1 MSNCLGIYAENNI
14 IKYAKLTTD
23 KDGGSLKLAT
33 YGVRFSDNRKETIKQ
48 IIQETN
54 STSDPI
60 ATNIIGERYESVQIF
75 SKLSKKDTKEL
86 VNSEFVNI
94 CDTNGMIP
102 SVLDMRFRISK
113 NTGDADKHKAICVST
128 YKSELA
134 NIFQEFADSK
144 INSIAPLGTSIVN
157 ILPSKGIDS
166 QSAIV
171 NIEDETV
178 VTVLSGGEIIEIT
191 SFPIGMKDVLPKLAE
206 KYNSYSKAYE
216 ACKGVSAYIEDVYS
230 LEDSDREVLDLL
242 IPMLYELRQ
251 KVEQHLKPYMPA
263 INKIYLSG
271 SGIVINNLDLY
282 FQEVFTDKT
291 CELLTPYFLQKDSNS
306 LKDIVEVNTAIALAF
321 NGIGYNDKD
330 MDYMTGGVATQVQSE
345 ALKKKA
351 IEIWDNVKVKAKEFV
366 TSSSPA
372 RLKAAKKKKI
382 DIDFNDEVID
392 TEDGQ
397 PSVSFGDDETFEDNG
412 NVSFF
417 TPTEAWMARF
427 AGATLLSFCLYS
439 GAAYYTQSVIADKR
453 AEVSSES
460 VKVNGWITQAKSDTS
475 DINDKT
481 SVYIANRTKL
491 SSLLDKVTTR
501 SVSFD
506 IPNFMSKLMF
516 VIPENVKVTSI
527 AVIPTTSAT
536 EETSQKVTMYA
547 ESGQY
552 AQLGY
557 FVSRLKLENV
567 LTNVDMS
574 VESMSGNIK
583 IKING
588 ELPWKKL
595 Y

>member
-33 YGVRFSDNRKETIKQ
+33 YGVRFSDNKKETIKQ

-54 STSDPI
+54 STSDSV

-86 VNSEFVNI
+86 VNSEFINI

-113 NTGDADKHKAICVST
+113 NTGDADKYKAICVST

-171 NIEDETV
+171 NIEDETI
-178 VTVLSGGEIIEIT
+178 VTVLSGGEIIDIV

-216 ACKGVSAYIEDVYS
+216 ACKGVSAYIEDVYA

-251 KVEQHLKPYMPA
+251 KVEQYLKPYMPA

-271 SGIVINNLDLY
+271 SGIIINNLDLY
-282 FQEVFTDKT
+282 FQEIFTDKT

-321 NGIGYNDKD
+321 NGI
-330 MDYMTGGVATQVQSE
+330 
-345 ALKKKA
+345 
-351 IEIWDNVKVKAKEFV
+351 
-366 TSSSPA
+366 
-372 RLKAAKKKKI
+372 RL
-382 DIDFNDEVID
+382 
-392 TEDGQ
+392 Q
-397 PSVSFGDDETFEDNG
+397 
-412 NVSFF
+412 
-417 TPTEAWMARF
+417 W
-427 AGATLLSFCLYS
+427 
-439 GAAYYTQSVIADKR
+439 
-453 AEVSSES
+453 
-460 VKVNGWITQAKSDTS
+460 
-475 DINDKT
+475 
-481 SVYIANRTKL
+481 
-491 SSLLDKVTTR
+491 
-501 SVSFD
+501 
-506 IPNFMSKLMF
+506 
-516 VIPENVKVTSI
+516 
-527 AVIPTTSAT
+527 
-536 EETSQKVTMYA
+536 
-547 ESGQY
+547 
-552 AQLGY
+552 
-557 FVSRLKLENV
+557 
-567 LTNVDMS
+567 
-574 VESMSGNIK
+574 
-583 IKING
+583 
-588 ELPWKKL
+588 
-595 Y
+595 

>member
-14 IKYAKLTTD
+14 IKYAKLTTG

-33 YGVRFSDNRKETIKQ
+33 YGVRFSDNKKETIKQ
-48 IIQETN
+48 IVQETN
-54 STSDPI
+54 STSDFV
-60 ATNIIGERYESVQIF
+60 ATNIIGETYENVEVF
-75 SKLSKKDTKEL
+75 SKLNKKDTKEL

-94 CDTNGMIP
+94 CDTNGTIP
-102 SVLDMRFRISK
+102 SVLDMRFRLSK
-113 NTGDADKHKAICVST
+113 NTGDSDKYKAICVST

-134 NIFQEFADSK
+134 NIFQEFSDSK
-144 INSIAPLGTSIVN
+144 INSVAPLGTSIVN
-157 ILPSKGIDS
+157 ILPSKGVDT
-166 QSAIV
+166 QAAIV
-171 NIEDETV
+171 NIEEETV
-178 VTVLSGGEIIEIT
+178 VTILSGGEIVEIK

-216 ACKGVSAYIEDVYS
+216 ACKGVSAYIEDIYS

-251 KVEQHLKPYMPA
+251 KIEQHLKPYMPA

-271 SGIVINNLDLY
+271 SGIIINNLDLY

-291 CELLTPYFLQKDSNS
+291 CELLVPYFLQKDSNS

-321 NGIGYNDKD
+321 NGIGYNDKE
-330 MDYMTGGVATQVQSE
+330 MDYMFGGTANQVQSE

-351 IEIWDNVKVKAKEFV
+351 TEIWDTVKVKAKEFV

-392 TEDGQ
+392 TDDDQ
-397 PSVSFGDDETFEDNG
+397 PSVQFGEEDTFEDDG
-412 NVSFF
+412 NIAFF

-439 GAAYYTQSVIADKR
+439 GAAYYTQSVISNKR

-460 VKVNGWITQAKSDTS
+460 AKVNGWISEAKADTRSVDEETQKYVTMK
-475 DINDKT
+475 N
-481 SVYIANRTKL
+481 NL
-491 SSLLDKVTTR
+491 SELLNKVTTR
-501 SVSFD
+501 NVSFD

-527 AVIPTTSAT
+527 SVIPTTSAD
-536 EETSQKVTMYA
+536 EKTSQKVTMYA

-557 FVSRLKLENV
+557 FVSRLKLDKV

-588 ELPWKKL
+588 ELP
-595 Y
+595 

>member
-1 MSNCLGIYAENNI
+1 MHLR
-14 IKYAKLTTD
+14 LT
-23 KDGGSLKLAT
+23 
-33 YGVRFSDNRKETIKQ
+33 
-48 IIQETN
+48 
-54 STSDPI
+54 
-60 ATNIIGERYESVQIF
+60 
-75 SKLSKKDTKEL
+75 
-86 VNSEFVNI
+86 
-94 CDTNGMIP
+94 
-102 SVLDMRFRISK
+102 
-113 NTGDADKHKAICVST
+113 VS
-128 YKSELA
+128 
-134 NIFQEFADSK
+134 
-144 INSIAPLGTSIVN
+144 
-157 ILPSKGIDS
+157 
-166 QSAIV
+166 
-171 NIEDETV
+171 
-178 VTVLSGGEIIEIT
+178 
-191 SFPIGMKDVLPKLAE
+191 
-206 KYNSYSKAYE
+206 
-216 ACKGVSAYIEDVYS
+216 
-230 LEDSDREVLDLL
+230 
-242 IPMLYELRQ
+242 
-251 KVEQHLKPYMPA
+251 
-263 INKIYLSG
+263 
-271 SGIVINNLDLY
+271 
-282 FQEVFTDKT
+282 
-291 CELLTPYFLQKDSNS
+291 
-306 LKDIVEVNTAIALAF
+306 
-321 NGIGYNDKD
+321 GYNDKE
-330 MDYMTGGVATQVQSE
+330 MDYMTGGAATQVQSE

-351 IEIWDNVKVKAKEFV
+351 IELWDNVKVKAKEFV

-392 TEDGQ
+392 TDDDQ
-397 PSVSFGDDETFEDNG
+397 PSVSFGDDETFEEDG

-439 GAAYYTQSVIADKR
+439 GAAYYTQAVIADKR

-460 VKVNGWITQAKSDTS
+460 VKVNDWITQAKDDTK
-475 DINDKT
+475 DINERT
-481 SVYIANRTKL
+481 STYITNRENL
-491 SSLLDKVTTR
+491 SSLLGKVTTR

-527 AVIPTTSAT
+527 AVMPTTSST

-557 FVSRLKLENV
+557 FVSRLKLDNV

>member
-14 IKYAKLTTD
+14 IKYAKLTTG

-33 YGVRFSDNRKETIKQ
+33 YGARFSDNKKEAIKQ
-48 IIQETN
+48 IVQETN
-54 STSDPI
+54 STSDFV
-60 ATNIIGERYESVQIF
+60 ATNILGENYENVEVF

-94 CDTNGMIP
+94 CDSHGTIP
-102 SVLDMRFRISK
+102 SVLDMRFRLCK
-113 NTGDADKHKAICVST
+113 NTGDSDKYKAICVST

-134 NIFQEFADSK
+134 NIFQEFSDSK

-166 QSAIV
+166 QAAIV
-171 NIEDETV
+171 NIESETV
-178 VTVLSGGEIIEIT
+178 VTILGGGEIIDIV

-251 KVEQHLKPYMPA
+251 KIEQHLKPYLPG

-282 FQEVFTDKT
+282 FQEVFTDKS
-291 CELLTPYFLQKDSNS
+291 CELLVPYFLQKDSNS

-321 NGIGYNDKD
+321 NGIGYNDKE
-330 MDYMTGGVATQVQSE
+330 MDYMFGGTANQVQSE
-345 ALKKKA
+345 AFKKKA
-351 IEIWDNVKVKAKEFV
+351 TEIWDTIKVKTKEFV

-397 PSVSFGDDETFEDNG
+397 PSVQFGNEETFEDDENIA
-412 NVSFF
+412 FF

-427 AGATLLSFCLYS
+427 AGATLLAFCLYS
-439 GAAYYTQSVIADKR
+439 GASYYTQSVISNKR
-453 AEVSSES
+453 TEVSAES
-460 VKVNGWITQAKSDTS
+460 AKVNNWILQARADVDTI
-475 DINDKT
+475 DAETNKYLT
-481 SVYIANRTKL
+481 MKNNL
-491 SSLLDKVTTR
+491 SELLNKVTTR
-501 SVSFD
+501 DVSFD

-516 VIPENVKVTSI
+516 VIPENVKVSSI
-527 AVIPTTSAT
+527 SVIPTTSADEKT
-536 EETSQKVTMYA
+536 TQRVTMYA

-557 FVSRLKLENV
+557 FVSRLKLDGV
-567 LTNVDMS
+567 LANVDMS

>member
-14 IKYAKLTTD
+14 IKYAKLTTG

-33 YGVRFSDNRKETIKQ
+33 YGVRFSDNKKETIKQ
-48 IIQETN
+48 IVQETN
-54 STSDPI
+54 STSDFV
-60 ATNIIGERYESVQIF
+60 ATNIIGETYENVEVF

-94 CDTNGMIP
+94 CDTNGTIP
-102 SVLDMRFRISK
+102 SVLDMRFRLSK
-113 NTGDADKHKAICVST
+113 NTGDSDKYKAICVST

-134 NIFQEFADSK
+134 NIFQEFSDSK

-157 ILPSKGIDS
+157 ILPSKGVDT
-166 QSAIV
+166 QAAIV
-171 NIEDETV
+171 NIEEETV
-178 VTVLSGGEIIEIT
+178 VTVLSGGEIVEIK

-216 ACKGVSAYIEDVYS
+216 ACKGVSAYIEDIYS

-251 KVEQHLKPYMPA
+251 KIEQHLKPYMPA

-271 SGIVINNLDLY
+271 SGIIINNLDLY

-291 CELLTPYFLQKDSNS
+291 CELLVPYFLQKDSNS

-321 NGIGYNDKD
+321 NGIGYNDKE
-330 MDYMTGGVATQVQSE
+330 MDYMFGGTANQVQSE

-351 IEIWDNVKVKAKEFV
+351 TEIWDTVKVKAKEFV

-392 TEDGQ
+392 TGDDQ
-397 PSVSFGDDETFEDNG
+397 PSVQFGEDDTFEDDG
-412 NVSFF
+412 NIAFF

-439 GAAYYTQSVIADKR
+439 GAAYYTQSVISNKR

-460 VKVNGWITQAKSDTS
+460 AKVNSWISEAKADTRSVDEETQKYVTMK
-475 DINDKT
+475 N
-481 SVYIANRTKL
+481 NL
-491 SSLLDKVTTR
+491 SELLNKVTTR
-501 SVSFD
+501 NVSFD

-527 AVIPTTSAT
+527 SVIPTTSADEKKT
-536 EETSQKVTMYA
+536 QKVTMYA

-557 FVSRLKLENV
+557 FVSRLKLDKV

-588 ELPWKKL
+588 ELP
-595 Y
+595 

>member
-14 IKYAKLTTD
+14 IKYAKLTTG

-33 YGVRFSDNRKETIKQ
+33 YGVRFSDNKKETIKQ
-48 IIQETN
+48 IVQETN
-54 STSDPI
+54 STSDFV
-60 ATNIIGERYESVQIF
+60 ATNIIGETYENVEVF

-94 CDTNGMIP
+94 CDTNGTIP
-102 SVLDMRFRISK
+102 SVLDMRFRLSK
-113 NTGDADKHKAICVST
+113 NTGDSDKYKAICVST

-134 NIFQEFADSK
+134 NIFQEFSDSK
-144 INSIAPLGTSIVN
+144 INSVAPLGTSIVN
-157 ILPSKGIDS
+157 ILPSKGVDT
-166 QSAIV
+166 QAAIV
-171 NIEDETV
+171 NIEEETV
-178 VTVLSGGEIIEIT
+178 VTVLSGGEIVEIK

-216 ACKGVSAYIEDVYS
+216 ACKGVSAYIEDIYS

-251 KVEQHLKPYMPA
+251 KIEQHLKPYMPA

-271 SGIVINNLDLY
+271 SGIIINNLDLY

-291 CELLTPYFLQKDSNS
+291 CELLVPYFLQKDSNS

-321 NGIGYNDKD
+321 NGIGYNDKE
-330 MDYMTGGVATQVQSE
+330 MDYMFGGTANQVQSE

-351 IEIWDNVKVKAKEFV
+351 TEIWDTVKVKAKEFV

-392 TEDGQ
+392 TGDDQ
-397 PSVSFGDDETFEDNG
+397 PSVQFGEDDTFEDDG
-412 NVSFF
+412 NIAFF

-439 GAAYYTQSVIADKR
+439 GAAYYTQSVISNKR

-460 VKVNGWITQAKSDTS
+460 AKVNSWISEAKADTRSVDEETQKYVTMK
-475 DINDKT
+475 N
-481 SVYIANRTKL
+481 NL
-491 SSLLDKVTTR
+491 SELLNKVTTR
-501 SVSFD
+501 NVSFD

-527 AVIPTTSAT
+527 SVIPTTSADEKT
-536 EETSQKVTMYA
+536 TQKVTMYA

-557 FVSRLKLENV
+557 FVSRLKLDKV

-588 ELPWKKL
+588 ELP
-595 Y
+595 